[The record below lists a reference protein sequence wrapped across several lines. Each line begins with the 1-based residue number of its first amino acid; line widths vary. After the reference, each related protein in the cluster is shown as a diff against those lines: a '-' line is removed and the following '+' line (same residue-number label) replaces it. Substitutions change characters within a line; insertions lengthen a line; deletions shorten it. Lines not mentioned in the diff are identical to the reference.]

1 MPSIIDKEY
10 QDVQIYVDFSKEI
23 TGQTRL
29 PDNILYANLE
39 DNGSSL
45 NSSITVSLAKIYTWF
60 NDIATFTPS
69 SSSHKISIKTSALPP
84 VGSTYAFQEG
94 SISGAFQVQEDG
106 GAWQTIA
113 VHNVGVSISN
123 GDGLTSTEPPDKIY
137 LMNGSN
143 TSLANITIGLLDP
156 VINSQQ
162 QVTGWQ
168 IKESYLPSYVDDV
181 IEGYLYNGVFYAE
194 STHETEIPGV
204 SGKIYVDLLII

>member
-1 MPSIIDKEY
+1 MPSIIDKEF

-23 TGQTRL
+23 AGQTRL

-39 DNGSSL
+39 DEGSSL
-45 NSSITVSLAKIYTWF
+45 NSNIAVSLAKIYTWF

-106 GAWQTIA
+106 GEWQTIA
-113 VHNVGVSISN
+113 VHNAGVSISN

-156 VINSQQ
+156 VIDIFIIINSMKMINIQ
-162 QVTGWQ
+162 
-168 IKESYLPSYVDDV
+168 
-181 IEGYLYNGVFYAE
+181 
-194 STHETEIPGV
+194 H
-204 SGKIYVDLLII
+204 LLLQNREKYMLISQTMMHIDGEEQHTF